1 MLSASYVSASFEKG
15 KDLEFEDYMANAAAS
30 YRSKGHD
37 KRYQIGCFNCGEMG
51 HSWRGCEIIVDNCFI
66 CR

>member
-30 YRSKGHD
+30 YCSKGND
-37 KRYQIGCFNCGEMG
+37 KRVSKRMFQLWGNGSFLE
-51 HSWRGCEIIVDNCFI
+51 RL
-66 CR
+66 